1 MAKPTLVTG
10 GAGFIG
16 LHLVRRLVEEGTEV
30 VVIDNFQRGQSDV
43 DFYETVASCAVVE
56 ADLTDPACLAALGE
70 FGDVYHLAGL
80 VGTTLVRS
88 QPAHVLHNNV
98 LSTLHLLSHAASG
111 HAERVWFASTSEV
124 YAAAVERELAPVP
137 TGETVPVVFE
147 ADYQPRSA
155 YAVSKHLGEQMAQAL
170 RFEGGLPV
178 IACRFH
184 NVYGP
189 RMGNDHVIPQFIGRI
204 FNRTDPFMIYGN
216 QSRAYCYIDDA
227 LDLLLGLRNVPDLPA
242 VVNIGNRDEEV
253 SAVELAHRLFDIAD
267 WSAPI
272 EIHPAAPASPTRR
285 CPDVALVSHLTD
297 IKPSWSLSKGLESTF
312 SWYKQR
318 ANQS

>member
-30 VVIDNFQRGQSDV
+30 VVIDNFQRGQSDI
-43 DFYETVASCAVVE
+43 DFNEAVASCAVVE
-56 ADLTDPACLAALGE
+56 ADLTDPACLTALGE

-80 VGTTLVRS
+80 VGTRLVRS
-88 QPAHVLHNNV
+88 QPAHVLHTNV
-98 LSTLHLLSHAASG
+98 LSTLHLLNYAASG
-111 HAERVWFASTSEV
+111 NAERVWFASTSEV
-124 YAAAVERELAPVP
+124 YAAAVERGLAPVP
-137 TGETVPVVFE
+137 TGEAVPVVFE

-189 RMGNDHVIPQFIGRI
+189 RMGNDHVIPQFISRI
-204 FNRTDPFMIYGN
+204 FDRADPFMIYGN

-227 LDLLLGLRNVPDLPA
+227 LDLLFGLRNVPDLPA
-242 VVNIGNRDEEV
+242 VVNIGNCDEEV
-253 SAVELAHRLFDIAD
+253 SAVELAHCLFDIAD

-285 CPDVALVSHLTD
+285 CPDVALVSQLTG

-312 SWYKQR
+312 SWYKQG

>member
-16 LHLVRRLVEEGTEV
+16 LHLVRRLVEEGAEV
-30 VVIDNFQRGQSDV
+30 VVIDNFQRGQSDI
-43 DFYETVASCAVVE
+43 DFNEAVASCAVVE
-56 ADLTDPACLAALGE
+56 ADLTDPACLTALGE

-80 VGTTLVRS
+80 VGTRLVRS
-88 QPAHVLHNNV
+88 QPAHVLHTNV

-137 TGETVPVVFE
+137 TGEAVPVVFE

-204 FNRTDPFMIYGN
+204 FDGADPFMIYGN

-227 LDLLLGLRNVPDLPA
+227 LDLLLGLRNVPDLPV

-253 SAVELAHRLFDIAD
+253 SAVELANRLFDIAD

-285 CPDVALVSHLTD
+285 CPDVALVSQLTD
-297 IKPSWSLSKGLESTF
+297 IKPSWSLGKGLESTF